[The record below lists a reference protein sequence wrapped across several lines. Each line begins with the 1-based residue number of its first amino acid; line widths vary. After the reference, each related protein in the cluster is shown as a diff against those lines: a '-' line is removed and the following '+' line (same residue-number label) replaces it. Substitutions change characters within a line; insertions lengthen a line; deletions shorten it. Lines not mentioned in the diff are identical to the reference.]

1 MLELVLEPLL
11 MINIWNL
18 ELKWKSLRYS
28 FKTKRTILDF
38 M

>member
-1 MLELVLEPLL
+1 MLELVFEPLL

-28 FKTKRTILDF
+28 FKAKESS
-38 M
+38 